1 MRRLSVEF
9 PPPLEE
15 RDPPSPP
22 PPSNHSAAPT
32 MPGANYSP
40 FGLTEE
46 EMASLVR
53 DYNTEDEWEIETHEA
68 SLLRAL
74 AAARYSL
81 Y

>member
-1 MRRLSVEF
+1 
-9 PPPLEE
+9 
-15 RDPPSPP
+15 
-22 PPSNHSAAPT
+22 
-32 MPGANYSP
+32 MPVANYSP

-53 DYNTEDEWEIETHEA
+53 DYNTEDEWELETHEA

-81 Y
+81 YLLY